1 MARSVFTFAG
11 LHLETDDRLLTPRAW
26 TQEQSAWAADLLPQL
41 PEGPV
46 LELCAGAGHIGLAAL
61 RQSGRRLV
69 AVDRETVAADMIRDN
84 AERLGMASRVEV
96 RCGEISRVVDQDE
109 CFALVIAD
117 PPWVPTSGIGRFPED
132 PRGAID
138 GGDDGLTVAR
148 QCVEVIAQHL
158 LPWGAAL
165 LQLGTLEQVG
175 ALDLPAG
182 LVVVEV
188 REYPRGVLA
197 RLVPAGAD
205 QVSCAAGPS
214 R

>member
-1 MARSVFTFAG
+1 MAKVDFTFAG
-11 LHLETDDRLLTPRAW
+11 HDLVTDDRLLEPRAW
-26 TQEQSAWAADLLPQL
+26 TQKQSAWAADLLSQV

-61 RQSGRRLV
+61 RQSERRLV
-69 AVDRETVAADMIRDN
+69 AVDREPVAADTIRAN

-96 RCGEISRVVDQDE
+96 RCGDLSQVVAPDE

-117 PPWVPTSGIGRFPED
+117 PPWVPTSGVGRFPED

-138 GGDDGLTVAR
+138 GGADGLTVAR
-148 QCVEVIAQHL
+148 QCVAVIAEHL

-165 LQLGTLEQVG
+165 LQLGTREQVG
-175 ALDLPAG
+175 SLDLPAG

-205 QVSCAAGPS
+205 QVSCAAGSS